1 MDSLPP
7 IALDAPTP
15 PSGVSRVGVLRP
27 RIARLLIV
35 IAPLVVGLAQ
45 ARESESARS
54 NAGVTA
60 LPGGREKVQRA
71 PHAPRALVPV
81 HDTWTTTHGHA
92 SMPEAVGGG
101 GDADRALDF

>member
-15 PSGVSRVGVLRP
+15 ASGILRVGALRT

-45 ARESESARS
+45 ARASELARS
-54 NAGVTA
+54 NADVTA
-60 LPGGREKVQRA
+60 FASGRDRA
-71 PHAPRALVPV
+71 VRAPRASRVLIPV
-81 HDTWTTTHGHA
+81 RDTWVTMPGHA

-101 GDADRALDF
+101 GDAVARFAR